1 MHLKI
6 ASIVC
11 GAALMTVVGTG
22 CASKRNTAA
31 IPASNA
37 SVLEVSSAPAPAP
50 VAVTPA
56 PAPIAPAPVEPAPV
70 VTASAVGSRYTVQKG
85 DTLWKIS
92 TTQYG
97 DGKQWQKIC
106 SANPGLSPGTLK
118 AGQTIVI
125 P

>member
-37 SVLEVSSAPAPAP
+37 PLPSGTSTASRHGAAARSSTAILPAPRKVSWTSLEIRHVFLPAQLPVHAAKVSS
-50 VAVTPA
+50 
-56 PAPIAPAPVEPAPV
+56 
-70 VTASAVGSRYTVQKG
+70 
-85 DTLWKIS
+85 
-92 TTQYG
+92 
-97 DGKQWQKIC
+97 
-106 SANPGLSPGTLK
+106 
-118 AGQTIVI
+118 I
-125 P
+125 PN